1 MSKTPMPRS
10 PPRRVSV
17 ANTTH
22 SNSDDLRKMALIGA
36 HFHGNQRYRNHPAIE
51 TRSINNPQPL
61 SSSSKSIPQ
70 HPSANRDLQ
79 YITDDSASWN
89 YPVAGTYGQASQFQ
103 RNAGEQPSF
112 FHPQGYGGSS
122 STSDD
127 SENRINWGGMNQQL
141 VEQMSVSSNNAWT
154 NSQAVAA
161 ALASQQNSYLNSSPQ
176 ADSPRSQPHSHPQ
189 QLGYHEPDASGTPA
203 SQSPSTSSFPRVYG
217 WIPRSEEDLKPIAR
231 LSSRYQPARAVTPLV
246 PSMPQQHSPTNTR
259 QASMTTRPTV
269 PVTARSIAIPIH
281 YTERHSGSIPI
292 GSSQTLQTE
301 GAGSSIGVP
310 APSPLSSSLSSP
322 VSATASTP
330 STSTSPARHSRV
342 PDKRWA
348 QGQSTQ
354 KAHPSQGAA
363 QSPPRIRN
371 ANLNA
376 SSQPPNQSSLKDR
389 DSPSLSVGKA
399 GSPQSRVQQNPVS
412 FPRTSNTAPP
422 SDTPSTP
429 ARLSPIPP
437 SPHLFRFFAPG
448 QKQYQQFQHQP
459 IFSGSSHPPQ
469 SSNLGPSQP
478 SLHLQPLLLQPAIE
492 LRKIAGRKRKAKRE
506 VQGEDLGSDWS
517 NHDSPAPSLYQSPG
531 DSAASP
537 IFIRSRSSSPVLPS
551 ENSVEY
557 PLTYSSPSVSSSIT
571 IAASSSSV
579 SPASSC
585 STAVAVASSASSASS
600 TPSPSKLPLKIV
612 PHSTFPPNLP
622 LTSEFASIVNSKT
635 IDPHLL
641 HCTGPPKRK
650 KPKLNSHEPAPPA
663 PTVQEM
669 ILEMQKGWEE
679 KEKHEREARE
689 KEQKELNEL
698 QETREKLIEALK
710 GNEIK
715 RNLVE
720 SLKQFSNGAVDPRA
734 QAAHIKLILAVLL
747 AKPSTSLSPPP
758 NTPSA
763 PWVPMMTESVLE
775 FDIERDI
782 TRSSTFGRCSVTRR
796 CQVPPS
802 LLSNINHS
810 KNSVCLCTRSSFPF
824 SSTRVSK
831 PISSSASSPA
841 SLYPIWKPVWV
852 GGRKI

>member
-17 ANTTH
+17 ANTAHSH
-22 SNSDDLRKMALIGA
+22 SNDLRKMALIGA
-36 HFHGNQRYRNHPAIE
+36 HFHGNQRHRNHPAIE
-51 TRSINNPQPL
+51 TQLINNPQPL
-61 SSSSKSIPQ
+61 PSSSNSILQ
-70 HPSANRDLQ
+70 HPSTNRDLQ
-79 YITDDSASWN
+79 N
-89 YPVAGTYGQASQFQ
+89 HPVAGPSGQASQLE
-103 RNAGEQPSF
+103 RNAGEQLRF
-112 FHPQGYGGSS
+112 FHPQGYGGPGSA
-122 STSDD
+122 SDEL
-127 SENRINWGGMNQQL
+127 ENTITWDMMNQQL
-141 VEQMSVSSNNAWT
+141 AEQMSVSNNDAWT

-161 ALASQQNSYLNSSPQ
+161 ALASHQNSYSESSPQ
-176 ADSPRSQPHSHPQ
+176 AVLPSSQPHSHAQ
-189 QLGYHEPDASGTPA
+189 QLGYHAPDAFGTTA

-217 WIPRSEEDLKPIAR
+217 WMPRSEEDLKPIAR
-231 LSSRYQPARAVTPLV
+231 IYSRYQPARAVTPLV
-246 PSMPQQHSPTNTR
+246 PSTPQQHSPTNTR
-259 QASMTTRPTV
+259 RTSMTTRPTV

-281 YTERHSGSIPI
+281 NTERHSGSIPV
-292 GSSQTLQTE
+292 GSSQTLQMK
-301 GAGSSIGVP
+301 GAGSSRRVF
-310 APSPLSSSLSSP
+310 APSPLDSSLSSP
-322 VSATASTP
+322 VPATP

-342 PDKRWA
+342 SDKRWD
-348 QGQSTQ
+348 QGQSMQ
-354 KAHPSQGAA
+354 RAHPSQRAA

-371 ANLNA
+371 ANLSA
-376 SSQPPNQSSLKDR
+376 SSHPQTQTSLKDR
-389 DSPSLSVGKA
+389 DSLSLSVGKA

-412 FPRTSNTAPP
+412 FPRTSNTAPR

-459 IFSGSSHPPQ
+459 IFSSSSHPPQ

-517 NHDSPAPSLYQSPG
+517 SHDSPTPNLYQSPG

-537 IFIRSRSSSPVLPS
+537 ILIRSRSSSPVLPF
-551 ENSVEY
+551 ETSVEY

-585 STAVAVASSASSASS
+585 STAGAVASSASSSS
-600 TPSPSKLPLKIV
+600 SPSKPPLKIV
-612 PHSTFPPNLP
+612 PHSTFPPNP
-622 LTSEFASIVNSKT
+622 PFASELASIVNSKT

-650 KPKLNSHEPAPPA
+650 KPRLNSHELTPPA

-669 ILEMQKGWEE
+669 MLEVQEGWDE
-679 KEKHEREARE
+679 KERHEREARE
-689 KEQKELNEL
+689 KEQKELKEL
-698 QETREKLIEALK
+698 EETRENLMEALK
-710 GNEIK
+710 DNEIK

-720 SLKQFSNGAVDPRA
+720 GLKQISNGAVDPRV

-747 AKPSTSLSPPP
+747 AKPSTSPSPPP
-758 NTPSA
+758 NTASA

-796 CQVPPS
+796 CQVPPL

-810 KNSVCLCTRSSFPF
+810 KNSVCLCTRSSRSPFPF
-824 SSTRVSK
+824 SSTPVSK
-831 PISSSASSPA
+831 PISSSASSPS